1 MSKLTIIGTAHV
13 SKKSVEEVEKIVEE
27 LKPDAVAVELCHRR
41 YLALV
46 QGKTPEISI
55 SDVIKRGEAF
65 LVLFQLILAYYQKKI
80 GKEYGVKPGEEM
92 LTAIRKAQEIGADVL
107 LIDRDIAITFKRLWQ
122 SMSFF
127 EKIKLIWHLFKSFF
141 GNGEDVEEIMSD
153 VDRLIAEFKK
163 IAPKAGKVLVDER
176 DAYMAYNLIQAM
188 NRYENIVAVV
198 GAGHKSGIER
208 YLANPDEIPPIQE
221 LLSVKTRRFSLFK
234 LIGWLI
240 PMAVVATFVII
251 VLKLGTELALKAFFY
266 WFLINGVLSALGAL
280 IARAHPLSV
289 LSAFLCAWLTSLNPL
304 IAAGWI
310 SGLVEAKI
318 RKPSVDDFVELT
330 KAESLRELLNNKAF
344 RVLLV
349 ASLTNIGSFIGTIYG
364 AYVVMQMTGI
374 DIKELISSLI

>member
-13 SKKSVEEVEKIVEE
+13 SKKSVEEVEKIIEE
-27 LKPDAVAVELCHRR
+27 LKPDAVAVELCPRR
-41 YLALV
+41 YSALV

-55 SDVIKRGEAF
+55 SDVIKKGEAF
-65 LVLFQLILAYYQKKI
+65 MVLFQLILAYYQKKI
-80 GKEYGVKPGEEM
+80 GREYGVKPGEEM

-141 GNGEDVEEIMSD
+141 GDGEDVEEIMSD

-188 NRYENIVAVV
+188 SRYENIVAVV

-208 YLANPDEIPPIQE
+208 YLADPNEIPPIQE
-221 LLSVKTRRFSLFK
+221 LLSVKTRRFSFFK

-240 PMAVVATFVII
+240 PMAVIATFVII
-251 VLKLGTELALKAFFY
+251 VLKLGTELALQAFFY

-289 LSAFLCAWLTSLNPL
+289 LSAFLCAWLTSLNPM

-330 KAESLRELLNNKAF
+330 KAESFKELLNNKAF

>member
-1 MSKLTIIGTAHV
+1 
-13 SKKSVEEVEKIVEE
+13 
-27 LKPDAVAVELCHRR
+27 
-41 YLALV
+41 
-46 QGKTPEISI
+46 
-55 SDVIKRGEAF
+55 
-65 LVLFQLILAYYQKKI
+65 
-80 GKEYGVKPGEEM
+80 M

-127 EKIKLIWHLFKSFF
+127 EKVKLVWHLFKSFF

-208 YLANPDEIPPIQE
+208 YLANPNEIPPIQE
-221 LLSVKTRRFSLFK
+221 LLSVKTRRFNFFK

-240 PMAVVATFVII
+240 PMAVIATFVII

-280 IARAHPLSV
+280 IARAHPISV

-330 KAESLRELLNNKAF
+330 KAESLRELLDNKAF